1 MAVSVDDN
9 EILHLSRVRNIHC
22 RIASVSA
29 QQPDAPASSLLH
41 IDRASCWSTA
51 SRNSPQCV
59 VLELAEAALLF
70 ALKIDNRST
79 KSLEVAV
86 AACNKPS
93 AYVTVQHACEIP
105 QNKCVVWRT
114 GFLPSRFVRITCL
127 SGNPISLYS
136 VQAIGLPL
144 SRIYSDFDPEFW
156 HLMVENTV
164 RIMHHECTLI
174 RPSLCYSDDSC

>member
-1 MAVSVDDN
+1 MR
-9 EILHLSRVRNIHC
+9 EYGLKRLHWVTLLVVWRPPSSI
-22 RIASVSA
+22 
-29 QQPDAPASSLLH
+29 PPSLL
-41 IDRASCWSTA
+41 RQS
-51 SRNSPQCV
+51 V

-79 KSLEVAV
+79 RSLEVAV
-86 AACNKPS
+86 AACNHPS
-93 AYVTVQHACEIP
+93 AFVTVQLACEIP
-105 QNKCVVWRT
+105 QHKCVVWRT
-114 GFLPSRFVRITCL
+114 GFLPTRFVRVTCL

-164 RIMHHECTLI
+164 CTPLLT
-174 RPSLCYSDDSC
+174 RTFHSPACLVSRVSL